1 METFEKIRG
10 LVLETIDLQDDELET
25 KIEKVVTSSGVAMQS
40 AQMIDTVK
48 GEEDP
53 TDQIDGLVQL
63 AKVVGKTNL
72 SMADFDDL
80 KLSIAKIIKNPVN
93 PQLESAL
100 EGAFFSIL
108 DLHVAIKDLNDFL
121 VPTTQDGE

>member
-121 VPTTQDGE
+121 APTTQDGE